1 MDAQSTKTA
10 CQLAELYPGLNFV
23 VQMSEP
29 TPQSLKTGNRRIK
42 VDKRARGTAQTIK
55 NAAVYILGP
64 RLPGPG
70 AASNALRHRI
80 ISELRAHLGVL
91 RQNPS
96 ATLIL
101 APRVLPE
108 SGAVEAGVEMES
120 CLRDLSLLQL
130 SNEREVEMQELLE
143 AVNSVNDSAG
153 RLVVVNKL
161 VSRHSAT
168 VALDIKYQPYGN
180 GYQANSH
187 L

>member
-1 MDAQSTKTA
+1 MA
-10 CQLAELYPGLNFV
+10 
-23 VQMSEP
+23 
-29 TPQSLKTGNRRIK
+29 NRRLK
-42 VDKRARGTAQTIK
+42 VEKRARGTAQAVK

-70 AASNALRHRI
+70 AAANALRQRI
-80 ISELRAHLGVL
+80 LAELKAHLAVL

-108 SGAVEAGVEMES
+108 SGAVEADVEMES

-130 SNEREVEMQELLE
+130 SNEREMEMTELLE
-143 AVNSVNDSAG
+143 AIHNVHDSVG

-161 VSRHSAT
+161 VSRNSAT
-168 VALDIKYQPYGN
+168 VALDIKYQPYAN
-180 GYQANSH
+180 GYQKNSH

>member
-1 MDAQSTKTA
+1 
-10 CQLAELYPGLNFV
+10 
-23 VQMSEP
+23 MSDP
-29 TPQSLKTGNRRIK
+29 TPQSLKASNRRIK
-42 VDKRARGTAQTIK
+42 VEKRARGTAQTVK

-70 AASNALRHRI
+70 ACSNALRQRI
-80 ISELRAHLGVL
+80 LAELRAHLGVL

-108 SGAVEAGVEMES
+108 SGAVEADVEMEA
-120 CLRDLSLLQL
+120 CLRDLSLMQL
-130 SNEREVEMQELLE
+130 SNEREMEMSELLE
-143 AVNSVNDSAG
+143 AISNVHDNVG

-161 VSRHSAT
+161 VSRNSAT
-168 VALDIKYQPYGN
+168 VALDIKYQPYSN
-180 GYQANSH
+180 GYQVNSH